1 MNHQGKSRR
10 ERIEYARSRSILDV
24 ANELGMELFRSGKD
38 YRWKEHDSLVINPDK
53 NLWNWFSRE
62 DEGGDVI
69 ALVESMKKVDF
80 NQAIDFLNDGQ
91 FKDFQLTESRQEALH
106 YYLESYEKPLIE
118 GRQFLKEQRGLS
130 DETID
135 FFLKQGVLSQAN
147 AKLDAFWDEP
157 AKRLGGQ
164 SLPEPVI
171 VFKSLSSSKELVGA
185 SLQGIEE
192 NWDKWSKHGYA
203 KVIMKNSDSLTG
215 FHVDIGEPKRLVFA
229 ESPIDLMSYYQL
241 KREDLADVRLVSMN
255 GLKESTI
262 SYHLAQLEA
271 ELSGRQLRWTK
282 KELGKA
288 LDEALARGYFADG
301 KNQDKITLAVDHDE
315 AGRNFVSSLQKKGVA
330 VTVDLPPIL
339 EEGQVKSD
347 WNDVLKKQSSKQ
359 GDLFQDVDIRS
370 EVDAYIA
377 SITQDDSSYYLWQD
391 EELLDLG
398 ADGAILGDFHSLL
411 ENQRYQVDGVPLY
424 VEESANDGATGY
436 LSLDGSVLDGD
447 GIRDYLAEQGF
458 SEQRSVEFLTKLE
471 DQLPEIWEE
480 VLGHY
485 NQAAGKIIEKYK
497 LGEQQ
502 DPSIS
507 QVKTYDEV
515 KQENDQLAKR
525 IGERIKAGELAI
537 SFDTDVYLYD
547 VFAKLGNSHPTKYIN
562 DKRLEILTP
571 LRPILESIDENTIN
585 LYKEKG
591 TMEQDSL
598 YQALK
603 PHQRALSVDIST
615 RFIGELA
622 IAAYNTNRQIE
633 SLSGDHFGHYYG
645 AQTLDSL
652 SQSIERMLEYPLIEA
667 EIRDYKYG
675 FVTTRNAFYHYLDEQ
690 EGDLVL
696 SRSDLDL
703 LLARIEEQPLRVVD
717 DIREEGLVA
726 PKAQEKA
733 LEMNQE
739 AGQGLVPEI
748 IKMDSARYSIY
759 QDYSV
764 FLKEG
769 VVYLGKHDN
778 YQGSQG
784 YDNRDQSLIRVSDN
798 KKMWSLLSEDG
809 WVYPVQTMVKMGT
822 FTESDI
828 QEFED
833 LKSGLLKDLILP
845 PITQYS
851 VQIQST
857 THPDFTKEKIDEAY
871 VSLHPNLEE
880 WGLVPY
886 REFMTELYT
895 ANQTSSEESFS
906 IEFNILAKYP
916 HENIQLK
923 HIHYEIGQE
932 TESLGERLG
941 WRIEQPILYQLDQ
954 EAFNDV
960 KEQIQ
965 AHQEK
970 VDELIQDIV
979 SLDEKGFYLEQA
991 SELYDRGA
999 SSDEI
1004 EVFHGLVP
1012 TIENKDDLFTVS
1024 LKNSSEVGVSGF
1036 LALNG
1041 DPIDESNIHNHL
1053 DKLDLKSEYQL
1064 VFLEDLK
1071 AAVSSTW
1078 NEAKTAYDKAFDE
1091 VVAMYNLEKTG
1102 KDYFVRFEFS
1112 EHDFNYQSGEIIP
1125 YEAFARELYSK
1136 YHFSPQDYYKTYFEV
1151 LDANQESISGQ
1162 MRIDIG
1168 SDWESIG
1175 FYLSEDNPH
1184 KSALLEKDALVVKSL
1199 DEEIKVAE
1207 QKEKSPEKT
1216 QEILDDRASVGEGSL
1231 QLEAEGSTKPVAETA
1246 TFEQTVTSHPTSPY
1260 HYLHFNTNFEPVQ
1273 RRKSKYHPIDAEDL
1287 KRMNQYSPS
1296 IQRTAQWYLDELS
1309 GSHIHYFYSDKGE
1322 MNILDVSFKQENFLH
1337 LTGIRPIDSVKQA
1350 SDFVVDFAQGYGN
1363 YNQILVSNNLK
1374 DKLQVLPMLE
1384 DILDPTSFVLDNLEE
1399 VRTAKR
1405 LNLSEAIKSK
1415 DEDFLLLF
1423 KDIGDELVPA
1433 SLMKIKG
1440 EIKADLDN
1448 TDEKIILGVFRN
1460 RDGIIE
1466 QLSINEEYVKDGGQ
1480 EMLSILQ
1487 NKQYEETTDLDKNQE
1502 QPLPISAEEFT
1513 PVLDTAY
1520 NLGDVRNLGI
1530 EPLEKFQAAWERYY
1544 ELSDAHEGDFTAV
1557 VEAADQLGLVNKES
1571 AFYRDWS
1578 QDRIYEESYHVQI
1591 QWFERWPDSPQLPFN
1606 EIDRVDYQRF
1616 AEVLY
1621 ERNKESAEI
1630 ASETGNQDAYIP
1642 YTKIK
1647 FDVYAPGGKLIK
1659 EGVRYNIGYEIEP
1672 ISRLLGMGYRRL
1684 EGYEALA
1691 KMDEEIFNQLENRV
1705 TVAENDSQVEE
1716 ESYALRRSRAKL
1728 ERLKKERDEAI
1739 DAAMDH
1745 QKLTNGQPMNDKRGG
1760 QSFLKKQGQKEDK
1773 VFALLD
1779 EIKKQEERVAH
1790 LEDKERWKKE
1800 GLNRRGTGLD
1810 ISVENIPLIEAEIAK
1825 AEKGE
1830 GSYSRQTIKR
1840 YKTELVKL
1848 KAMKEKME
1856 NVTIHPKVQE
1866 LIDAGKLSQWK
1877 KQPTMYFVK
1886 GMRKVA
1892 LELTD
1897 DGQLQLPS
1905 SGKFHPKT
1913 AEDKDAVQELL
1924 SSVSQENEEEKE
1936 LESIQYASQGQV
1948 KEEEQPAA
1956 LVVEEEQAQLQTE
1969 KVDYSQI
1976 SPQELSEVAFQK
1988 IREFSQDPEALKEYL
2003 DFMSR
2008 FPQLSPR
2015 NAALIQAQ
2023 WPGANAVATY
2033 KQWQGMGERLGI
2045 APEDVIKT
2053 KATYKNKKTGE
2064 VNEVVLHNLSV
2075 KVGEK
2080 AQITL
2085 FRPIMVDMIPV
2096 LDEQGRQLKNDKG
2109 NPQYKKLSQATLQE
2123 KALIKEGKLPVRQF
2137 QQRDPETGYPRYTTY
2152 KVFELSQTTLKPE
2165 AYPKA
2170 MPNRHYDFNL
2180 DQVRTKEVLS
2190 GLCDYSKKI
2199 GVPIVE
2205 DDAQILGNAKGGFD
2219 RASQTILLNKRN
2231 TPGEM
2236 IGTTIHELAHAT
2248 LHNPKFTDL
2257 YRESIGMVQM
2267 ELEAEMTSY
2276 LVSNHFGLDTSEK
2289 SISYMAIW
2297 TKNLSSLTDQELT
2310 QSMKRIHQ
2318 TTARIVQ
2325 CVEQHT
2331 KPYSLAQQIEE
2342 QRSLFQEKK
2351 KGLNP

>member
-24 ANELGMELFRSGKD
+24 ARDLGMELFRSGKD

-62 DEGGDVI
+62 GEGGDVI
-69 ALVESMKKVDF
+69 ALVESMKKVNF
-80 NQAIDFLNDGQ
+80 NQAIDFLNDRQ
-91 FKDFQLTESRQEALH
+91 FKDFQLTESRQEAFH

-118 GRQFLKEQRGLS
+118 GRQFLKEQRGIS

-157 AKRLGGQ
+157 TKRLGGQ

-203 KVIMKNSDSLTG
+203 KVILKNSDSLTG
-215 FHVDIGEPKRLVFA
+215 FHVDIGQPQRLVFA

-262 SYHLAQLEA
+262 SYHIAQLEA
-271 ELSGRQLRWTK
+271 ELSGRPLHWTK
-282 KELGKA
+282 KELEKA
-288 LDEALARGYFADG
+288 LDAALARGYFADG
-301 KNQDKITLAVDHDE
+301 KNQDKITLAVDNDE
-315 AGRNFVSSLQKKGVA
+315 AGRNFIGSLERKGVS
-330 VTVDLPPIL
+330 VSVDLPPIL
-339 EEGQVKSD
+339 EEGQLKSD

-359 GDLFQDVDIRS
+359 GDLFQDVDIQS

-377 SITQDDSSYYLWQD
+377 SITQEDSAYYLWQD

-398 ADGAILGDFHSLL
+398 ADGAILEDFHSLL

-436 LSLDGSVLDGD
+436 LSLDGSVLDRD
-447 GIRDYLAEQGF
+447 GIREYLAEQDF

-480 VLGHY
+480 VLEHY
-485 NQAAGKIIEKYK
+485 NQAAEKIMEKYK

-502 DPSIS
+502 EPPIS
-507 QVKTYDEV
+507 QVKTYEEV
-515 KQENDQLAKR
+515 KQENEQLVKRLEKR
-525 IGERIKAGELAI
+525 IKSGELMI

-547 VFAKLGNSHPTKYIN
+547 VFKKLGNSYPTKYVN
-562 DKRLEILTP
+562 DKRFEILAP
-571 LRPILESIDENTIN
+571 LRPILASIDDETVN

-591 TMEQDSL
+591 TVEQDSL

-603 PHQRALSVDIST
+603 PHQPALSVDIST

-703 LLARIEEQPLRVVD
+703 LRARIEEQPLRVVD
-717 DIREEGLVA
+717 DIREEGLA
-726 PKAQEKA
+726 ASKTQEKA
-733 LEMNQE
+733 FEVNQK
-739 AGQGLVPEI
+739 AGQVLAPEV

-764 FLKEG
+764 FLKKG

-784 YDNRDQSLIRVSDN
+784 YDNRDQSLIWVSDN
-798 KKMWSLLSEDG
+798 KNMWSLLSEDG
-809 WVYPVQTMVKMGT
+809 WVYPVETMVKMGT

-833 LKSGLLKDLILP
+833 LKSGLLKDLTLT
-845 PITQYS
+845 PITNYS
-851 VQIQST
+851 VHIQNNSS
-857 THPDFTKEKIDEAY
+857 HPDFTREKIGGTYLTLNPD
-871 VSLHPNLEE
+871 NDE

-886 REFMTELYT
+886 QDFMTKLYEV
-895 ANQTSSEESFS
+895 NQSLLASGTEEEFS
-906 IEFNILAKYP
+906 IEFSILGNYP
-916 HENIQLK
+916 HENINLNN
-923 HIHYEIGQE
+923 IHYEIGRENQ
-932 TESLGERLG
+932 SLGERLN
-941 WRIEQPILYQLDQ
+941 WKLEQPTLYQLDQ
-954 EAFNDV
+954 EVFNGV
-960 KEQIQ
+960 KDQIQ

-970 VDELIQDIV
+970 VGELIQDIV
-979 SLDEKGFYLEQA
+979 SLDKNAFYLEHD
-991 SELYDRGA
+991 SKLYDRGA

-1012 TIENKDDLFTVS
+1012 TIANKDDLFTVS
-1024 LKNSSEVGVSGF
+1024 LENSSEVGVSGF

-1041 DPIDESNIHNHL
+1041 DPIDETKIYDHL
-1053 DKLDLKSEYQL
+1053 DKLSLQPEQQL
-1064 VFLEDLK
+1064 RFLEDLK
-1071 AAVSSTW
+1071 TAVSSTW
-1078 NEAKTAYDKAFDE
+1078 NEAVTTYDKAFDE
-1091 VVAMYNLEKTG
+1091 VVAMYSLEKTS

-1112 EHDFNYQSGEIIP
+1112 EHDFNYQEGEIIP
-1125 YEAFARELYSK
+1125 YETFARELYSK
-1136 YHFSPQDYYKTYFEV
+1136 YHFSPQGYYKTYFEV

-1184 KSALLEKDALVVKSL
+1184 KSALLEKDEFVMKNL

-1216 QEILDDRASVGEGSL
+1216 QEIMDDRASVGEGSL

-1260 HYLHFNTNFEPVQ
+1260 PYLHFNTNFEPVQ
-1273 RRKSKYHPIDAEDL
+1273 RRKSKYHPINPEDL

-1363 YNQILVSNNLK
+1363 YNQMLVSNNLK

-1440 EIKADLDN
+1440 EIKVDLDN

-1487 NKQYEETTDLDKNQE
+1487 NKQYEESTDVDKNQE
-1502 QPLPISAEEFT
+1502 QIVSLSAEEFT

-1520 NLGDVRNLGI
+1520 NLGDLRNLGI

-1544 ELSDAHEGDFTAV
+1544 ELSNAHEGDFTAV

-1571 AFYRDWS
+1571 AFYREWS

-1606 EIDRVDYQRF
+1606 EIDRVDYQSF
-1616 AEVLY
+1616 AEVLYEQNKAFY

-1630 ASETGNQDAYIP
+1630 ANKTENQDAYIP
-1642 YTKIK
+1642 YTNIK

-1659 EGVRYNIGYEIEP
+1659 EGVRYNIGDEIEP

-1705 TVAENDSQVEE
+1705 TVAENDSLVEE

-1779 EIKKQEERVAH
+1779 EIKKQEEKVAS
-1790 LEDKERWKKE
+1790 LEDKERWKKQ

-1825 AEKGE
+1825 ADKGE
-1830 GSYSRQTIKR
+1830 GSYSPQTIKR
-1840 YKTELVKL
+1840 YKAELVKL
-1848 KAMKEKME
+1848 KAMQEKMD

-1877 KQPTMYFVK
+1877 KQPTIYFVK
-1886 GMRKVA
+1886 GLRKVA
-1892 LELTD
+1892 VELTD

-1924 SSVSQENEEEKE
+1924 TLVSQEKE
-1936 LESIQYASQGQV
+1936 ESIQDTSEVTV
-1948 KEEEQPAA
+1948 KEENQSEI
-1956 LVVEEEQAQLQTE
+1956 VSVEEGELPLSTE

-1976 SPQELSEVAFQK
+1976 SAQELSEVAFQK
-1988 IREFSQDPEALKEYL
+1988 IREFSRDPEALKEYL

-2033 KQWQGMGERLGI
+2033 KQWQGMGESLGI
-2045 APEDVIKT
+2045 TPEDVIGT
-2053 KATYKNKKTGE
+2053 KAIYKNKKTGE
-2064 VNEVVLHNLSV
+2064 VNEVIYRNLSV

-2109 NPQYKKLSQATLQE
+2109 NPQYKKLSQATPQE

-2219 RASQTILLNKRN
+2219 RDSQIILLNNRN

-2318 TTARIVQ
+2318 TTARIV
-2325 CVEQHT
+2325 H
-2331 KPYSLAQQIEE
+2331 PNYS
-2342 QRSLFQEKK
+2342 
-2351 KGLNP
+2351 

>member
-24 ANELGMELFRSGKD
+24 ARDLGMELFRSGKD

-62 DEGGDVI
+62 GEGGDVI
-69 ALVESMKKVDF
+69 ALVESMKKVNF
-80 NQAIDFLNDGQ
+80 NQAIDFLNDRQ
-91 FKDFQLTESRQEALH
+91 FKDFQLTESRQEAFH

-203 KVIMKNSDSLTG
+203 KVILKNSDSLTG
-215 FHVDIGEPKRLVFA
+215 FHVDIGQPQRLVFA

-255 GLKESTI
+255 GLKELTI

-271 ELSGRQLRWTK
+271 ELSGRPLHWTK
-282 KELGKA
+282 KELEKA
-288 LDEALARGYFADG
+288 LDAALARGYFADG

-330 VTVDLPPIL
+330 VTVDLPPMM
-339 EEGQVKSD
+339 EEGQLKSD
-347 WNDVLKKQSSKQ
+347 WNDALKKQSEKQ
-359 GDLFQDVDIRS
+359 EEVSQDVDVQS
-370 EVDAYIA
+370 EVDALIQ
-377 SITQDDSSYYLWQD
+377 SITQEDSAYYLWQD
-391 EELLDLG
+391 EELLGLG
-398 ADGAILGDFHSLL
+398 ADDAILEKFYGLL
-411 ENQRYQVDGVPLY
+411 EDQRYEIDGVPVY

-447 GIRDYLAEQGF
+447 GIRDYLAEQNF
-458 SEQRSVEFLTKLE
+458 SEQRSVEFLTKLG

-480 VLGHY
+480 VLEHY
-485 NQAAGKIIEKYK
+485 NQAAEKIMEKYK

-515 KQENDQLAKR
+515 KQENKQLAKR
-525 IGERIKAGELAI
+525 IEERIKAGELAI

-571 LRPILESIDENTIN
+571 LQPILESIDENTIN

-622 IAAYNTNRQIE
+622 IAAYNTNRQVE
-633 SLSGDHFGHYYG
+633 SLSGDHFGHYYD
-645 AQTLDSL
+645 AQTLNSL
-652 SQSIERMLEYPLIEA
+652 SQSIERMLEYPLIELGTK
-667 EIRDYKYG
+667 DFNNG
-675 FVTTRNAFYHYLDEQ
+675 FVTIPNVFYHYLAEQ

-703 LLARIEEQPLRVVD
+703 LLARIEEQPLQVVD

-733 LEMNQE
+733 LEMNPE
-739 AGQGLVPEI
+739 PGQVLAPEV

-784 YDNRDQSLIRVSDN
+784 YDNRDQSLIQVSDN

-809 WVYPVQTMVKMGT
+809 WVYPVETMVKMGT

-979 SLDEKGFYLEQA
+979 SLDEKDFYLGHD
-991 SELYDRGA
+991 SELYDKGA
-999 SSDEI
+999 SSAAI
-1004 EVFHGLVP
+1004 EVLHGLVP
-1012 TIENKDDLFTVS
+1012 AIESKGDLFS
-1024 LKNSSEVGVSGF
+1024 LSIEESDHVGVSGF

-1041 DPIDESNIHNHL
+1041 DPLNESNIHNHL
-1053 DKLDLKSEYQL
+1053 DRLDLKLEHQL
-1064 VFLEDLK
+1064 AFLEDLK
-1071 AAVSSTW
+1071 EAVSSIW
-1078 NEAKTAYDKAFDE
+1078 NEAKTAYEKVFDE
-1091 VVAMYNLEKTG
+1091 VVAMYSLEKTAA
-1102 KDYFVRFEFS
+1102 DYFVRFEFS

-1125 YEAFARELYSK
+1125 YEAFAKDLYNK
-1136 YHFSPQDYYKTYFEV
+1136 YHFSPQGYYKTYFEV
-1151 LDANQESISGQ
+1151 LDVNQESISGQ

-1184 KSALLEKDALVVKSL
+1184 KSALLEKDEFVMKSL

-1260 HYLHFNTNFEPVQ
+1260 PYLHFNTNFEPVQ
-1273 RRKSKYHPIDAEDL
+1273 RRKSKYHPINPEDL

-1309 GSHIHYFYSDKGE
+1309 GSHINYFYSDKGE

-1363 YNQILVSNNLK
+1363 YNQMLVSNNLK

-1502 QPLPISAEEFT
+1502 QPLSISAEEFT

-1606 EIDRVDYQRF
+1606 EIDRVDYQSF
-1616 AEVLY
+1616 AEVLYEQNKAFY

-1630 ASETGNQDAYIP
+1630 ANETGNQDAYIP

-1659 EGVRYNIGYEIEP
+1659 EGVRYNIGDEIEP

-1739 DAAMDH
+1739 GAAMDH

-1779 EIKKQEERVAH
+1779 EIKKQEEKVAS
-1790 LEDKERWKKE
+1790 LEDKERWKKQ

-1810 ISVENIPLIEAEIAK
+1810 II
-1825 AEKGE
+1825 
-1830 GSYSRQTIKR
+1830 
-1840 YKTELVKL
+1840 
-1848 KAMKEKME
+1848 
-1856 NVTIHPKVQE
+1856 
-1866 LIDAGKLSQWK
+1866 
-1877 KQPTMYFVK
+1877 
-1886 GMRKVA
+1886 
-1892 LELTD
+1892 
-1897 DGQLQLPS
+1897 
-1905 SGKFHPKT
+1905 
-1913 AEDKDAVQELL
+1913 
-1924 SSVSQENEEEKE
+1924 
-1936 LESIQYASQGQV
+1936 
-1948 KEEEQPAA
+1948 
-1956 LVVEEEQAQLQTE
+1956 VV
-1969 KVDYSQI
+1969 
-1976 SPQELSEVAFQK
+1976 
-1988 IREFSQDPEALKEYL
+1988 
-2003 DFMSR
+2003 
-2008 FPQLSPR
+2008 
-2015 NAALIQAQ
+2015 
-2023 WPGANAVATY
+2023 
-2033 KQWQGMGERLGI
+2033 
-2045 APEDVIKT
+2045 
-2053 KATYKNKKTGE
+2053 
-2064 VNEVVLHNLSV
+2064 
-2075 KVGEK
+2075 
-2080 AQITL
+2080 
-2085 FRPIMVDMIPV
+2085 
-2096 LDEQGRQLKNDKG
+2096 
-2109 NPQYKKLSQATLQE
+2109 
-2123 KALIKEGKLPVRQF
+2123 
-2137 QQRDPETGYPRYTTY
+2137 
-2152 KVFELSQTTLKPE
+2152 
-2165 AYPKA
+2165 
-2170 MPNRHYDFNL
+2170 
-2180 DQVRTKEVLS
+2180 
-2190 GLCDYSKKI
+2190 
-2199 GVPIVE
+2199 
-2205 DDAQILGNAKGGFD
+2205 
-2219 RASQTILLNKRN
+2219 
-2231 TPGEM
+2231 
-2236 IGTTIHELAHAT
+2236 
-2248 LHNPKFTDL
+2248 
-2257 YRESIGMVQM
+2257 
-2267 ELEAEMTSY
+2267 
-2276 LVSNHFGLDTSEK
+2276 
-2289 SISYMAIW
+2289 
-2297 TKNLSSLTDQELT
+2297 
-2310 QSMKRIHQ
+2310 
-2318 TTARIVQ
+2318 
-2325 CVEQHT
+2325 
-2331 KPYSLAQQIEE
+2331 
-2342 QRSLFQEKK
+2342 
-2351 KGLNP
+2351 